1 MSHEQ
6 DDDDDEQ
13 AAPQELSVNARSKLR
28 DLLSHSYTTVGA
40 FGGQLALP
48 AATSLKPVISFL
60 SGESRAKEEDGAAA
74 AGRAMRQRRTT
85 LTQLPLAKKSAQY
98 DALVAVSN
106 RDRP

>member
-1 MSHEQ
+1 MSDEQ
-6 DDDDDEQ
+6 DDNDDEQ
-13 AAPQELSVNARSKLR
+13 AAPQELSVNARRKLR
-28 DLLSHSYTTVGA
+28 DLLSHNYTSVEA
-40 FGGQLALP
+40 FGGQLPLP
-48 AATSLKPVISFL
+48 ATSLKPVISFL
-60 SGESRAKEEDGAAA
+60 PGESCAKEEDGAAA